1 MPVHIYPS
9 MLYKILLITLIILN
23 ALPLFSGKK
32 EIPVYRV
39 VLNPGHGGVNR
50 EPQSRHGDRYDP
62 LSKKFLDP
70 FKYGAEYNGFR
81 EHEIVYSIA
90 EKTLR
95 ILKYCE
101 PGGDFRRFRGIAR
114 RFTREKIPRIHLQ
127 TFMSRKK
134 SLSPEDREK
143 TDDPNAGYRF
153 FDFPGSSGKMNMGK
167 VSRINALKPH
177 LVVSLHLA
185 SRGNRYYRGMSP
197 VIVVPHRV
205 LYRGL
210 RHVRDKERSRYF
222 FKNFRYK
229 NWCLSRDRKD
239 DWYCF
244 LDDVSFYFT
253 SFHIR
258 ENLTPDPG
266 GFRGYR
272 YNMVTWR
279 YSDDP
284 GWEGKAEDHEKGS
297 RYSADYNNVLPSGRF
312 WEREK
317 SVFESYRRE
326 GGYYGYGGDNLYASY
341 ELIKFMQYSL
351 HGKGVKPGN
360 LNIGKPYI
368 GNWIVPLHM
377 NAVSPLFELGYL
389 RRGSDRY
396 ILTRKQDEIAL
407 GLAVGIYSLFTGMKV
422 KESGYRHRPAGRK
435 IDFDKYILRDG
446 KSYFDIV
453 VEK

>member
-1 MPVHIYPS
+1 MLKKISLIFFFLLPVSGPLYPEK
-9 MLYKILLITLIILN
+9 MTV
-23 ALPLFSGKK
+23 
-32 EIPVYRV
+32 PVYRV
-39 VLNPGHGGVNR
+39 VLNPGHGGVSK

-62 LSKKFLDP
+62 LSGEYLDP
-70 FKYGAEYNGFR
+70 FKYGAKYRGLK

-90 EKTLR
+90 VKTAR
-95 ILKYCE
+95 ILRYCE
-101 PGGDFRRFRGIAR
+101 PGGEFWRFKRLARQFTGIK
-114 RFTREKIPRIHLQ
+114 FPRIYLQ
-127 TFMSRKK
+127 TFMSREK
-134 SLSPEDREK
+134 SISPGTAAK

-153 FDFPGSSGKMNMGK
+153 FDFPDSKGRMIKGKI
-167 VSRINALKPH
+167 SRINALKPH

-185 SRGNRYYRGMSP
+185 SRGSRYYRGMSP
-197 VIVVPHRV
+197 VIAVPYRV

-210 RHVRDKERSRYF
+210 RYVQDKERSRYF
-222 FKNFRYK
+222 RKKFRYR
-229 NWCLSRDRKD
+229 NWCLSRDLRD
-239 DWYCF
+239 DWYCY

-253 SFHIR
+253 SFHLKGD
-258 ENLTPDPG
+258 LTPDPG
-266 GFRGYR
+266 DFRGYR
-272 YNMVTWR
+272 YNMVTWAYR
-279 YSDDP
+279 DGP
-284 GWEGKAEDHEKGS
+284 GWEKKAAGHPRGS
-297 RYSADYNNVLPSGRF
+297 RYSVDYNDVVPSGRF

-326 GGYYGYGGDNLYASY
+326 GGYYGYGGDNLYAAY

-360 LNIGKPYI
+360 LIIGKPYV
-368 GNWIVPLHM
+368 GTWIVPLHM

-396 ILTRKQDEIAL
+396 ILTRKQNEIAL

-422 KESGYRHRPAGRK
+422 KWSRYRHRPAGKK
-435 IDFDKYILRDG
+435 IDFDKYTLRDG